1 MNRIR
6 GLWGLAR
13 SMPREWFGHVEAHF
27 VIDTLAL
34 GLMAASLALLGS
46 LVV

>member
-1 MNRIR
+1 
-6 GLWGLAR
+6 
-13 SMPREWFGHVEAHF
+13 MPREWFGHVEAHF

>member
-1 MNRIR
+1 MNRIQ
-6 GLWGLAR
+6 GLWSLTR

-34 GLMAASLALLGS
+34 GLMAASLALLGW